1 MNALMQSQKPV
12 VPEREQTKGAPS
24 YGNRSAYQTTILPGG
39 KIEISAPELL
49 SGMQADVFVVIEG
62 EEPVKKRHALD
73 IISEFRGHGV
83 FKTAEEV
90 DAYIR
95 EERDLWDS

>member
-1 MNALMQSQKPV
+1 MATAVHIK
-12 VPEREQTKGAPS
+12 
-24 YGNRSAYQTTILPGG
+24 TTILPGG
-39 KIEISAPELL
+39 KIEISAPELPP
-49 SGMQADVFVVIEG
+49 GKQVDVFVVVEG
-62 EEPVKKRHALD
+62 EEPTKKRHALD

-95 EERDLWDS
+95 EERDSWDS